1 MNLVLTIFVEEGEE
15 RIFKPVRD
23 LYVTLVTTAYIR
35 MDDKDPYGK
44 KFTIAP
50 KNIKLAQVKM
60 MKEDEEL
67 EME

>member
-1 MNLVLTIFVEEGEE
+1 
-15 RIFKPVRD
+15 
-23 LYVTLVTTAYIR
+23 